1 MGKKV
6 LITGASGYIG
16 GAIRAELEVQGW
28 NVFSTSRLPNASL
41 KMDFSDPSSILNCC
55 IDEGYFDLCVHV
67 AASHE
72 VDCMADPL
80 ESMSTNV
87 LGTAALLELC
97 VEKKIKRFIYIST
110 FHVFGMNKGILHEDV
125 KPDPLNY
132 YGLTHSLAEESVF
145 MYNRKDDIQ
154 CSVIRLP
161 NILGA
166 PLSWESFNRWSLA
179 PFDFCLQAAKSG
191 SIVLKTAGNQKRN
204 WLSIN
209 SMAVLVV
216 NVASLDKSPKC
227 VHLVG
232 TDISIANLAKT
243 ITASWES
250 KFAKSV
256 SLIIPQSQSQEV
268 DEPFRRFSTNYGF
281 SSSTLS
287 NAEDHEQFFSD
298 FVGGVGHYLTNEG
311 FE

>member
-55 IDEGYFDLCVHV
+55 VDEDYFDLCIHV
-67 AASHE
+67 AAAHE
-72 VDCMADPL
+72 VECMADPL
-80 ESMSTNV
+80 ESMNTNV
-87 LGTAALLELC
+87 LGTAALLEWC
-97 VEKKIKRFIYIST
+97 EAKKIKRFIYIST
-110 FHVFGMNKGILHEDV
+110 FHVFGMNQGILNEDV
-125 KPDPLNY
+125 KPEPLNY

-145 MYNRKDDIQ
+145 MYNRKADIQ

-166 PLSWESFNRWSLA
+166 PLDWESFNRWSLA
-179 PFDFCLQAAKSG
+179 PFDFYLQAVKAG
-191 SIVLKTAGNQKRN
+191 SIILKTAGNHKRN
-204 WLSIN
+204 WLSIS

-216 NVASLDKSPKC
+216 NVASLDKSLKC

-232 TDISIANLAKT
+232 TDISIADLAKT
-243 ITASWES
+243 ITTSWES
-250 KFAKSV
+250 KFTKSV
-256 SLIIPQSQSQEV
+256 SLIIPQSQSQEAH
-268 DEPFRRFSTNYGF
+268 EPFRRFATNYGF
-281 SSSTLS
+281 KSSTLS
-287 NAEDHEQFFSD
+287 NLEDHERFFSD
-298 FVGGVGHYLTNEG
+298 FSDAVARYLKKDGVE
-311 FE
+311 